1 MTEKRR
7 WIFGFV
13 AIAICTATLT
23 GFASHAAAAE
33 SAVLIPAPLV
43 DNPKAAGATQTAV
56 LAGGCFW
63 GVQAVYQHVRGVLNA
78 VSGYA
83 GGDKATAEYEIVS
96 TGRTGH
102 AESVQV
108 TFDPKEISYGEIL
121 QIYFSVVHNPTELN
135 RQGPDTGTQYRSN
148 IFYMDATQ
156 KKIADAYIAQLS
168 KAKVFHDAIVTR
180 VDELKGFY
188 PAEAYHQDFLINNPT
203 NPYIVRNDIPK
214 VQNLMKVFTTQYRG
228 QPVTVKKSR

>member
-1 MTEKRR
+1 MLKRV
-7 WIFGFV
+7 WIYGFV
-13 AIAICTATLT
+13 VAAICTVTLPRL
-23 GFASHAAAAE
+23 ADLAAAAE
-33 SAVLIPAPLV
+33 SAVVIPAPLM
-43 DNPKAAGATQTAV
+43 DNPKGAGPMQTAV

-63 GVQAVYQHVRGVLNA
+63 GVQAVYQHVRGVTNA

-83 GGDKATAEYEIVS
+83 GGDKASAEYEIVS

-148 IFYMDATQ
+148 VFYSDATQ
-156 KKIADAYIAQLS
+156 KKIAEAYIAQLV
-168 KAKVFHDAIVTR
+168 KAKVFKSAIVTR

-188 PAEAYHQDFLINNPT
+188 PAEGYHQDFLINNPT

-214 VQNLMKVFTTQYRG
+214 VQNLMKVFPTQYRG
-228 QPVTVKKSR
+228 QPVTVRKLK

>member
-1 MTEKRR
+1 MLKRV
-7 WIFGFV
+7 WIYGFV
-13 AIAICTATLT
+13 VAAICTVTLPRLA
-23 GFASHAAAAE
+23 GLAAAAE
-33 SAVLIPAPLV
+33 SAVVVPAPLM
-43 DNPKAAGATQTAV
+43 DNPKGAGPMQTAV

-63 GVQAVYQHVRGVLNA
+63 GVQAVYQHVRGVTNA

-83 GGDKATAEYEIVS
+83 GGDKASAEYEIVS

-148 IFYMDATQ
+148 VFYSDATQ
-156 KKIADAYIAQLS
+156 KKIAEAYIAQLV
-168 KAKVFHDAIVTR
+168 KAKVFKSAIVTR

-188 PAEAYHQDFLINNPT
+188 PAEGYHQDFLINNPT

-214 VQNLMKVFTTQYRG
+214 VQNLMKVFPSQYRG
-228 QPVTVKKSR
+228 QPVTVRKLK

>member
-1 MTEKRR
+1 MMKRVCT
-7 WIFGFV
+7 FALVV
-13 AIAICTATLT
+13 AVICIVTLPWFT
-23 GFASHAAAAE
+23 SLAGPAE
-33 SAVLIPAPLV
+33 SAVVIPLPLI
-43 DNPKAAGATQTAV
+43 DNPKTPGPTQTAV

-63 GVQAVYQHVRGVLNA
+63 GVQAVYQHVRGVTNA

-83 GGDKATAEYEIVS
+83 GGDKASAEYEIVS

-102 AESVQV
+102 AESVQI
-108 TFDPKEISYGEIL
+108 TFDPKEVSYGEIL

-148 IFYMDATQ
+148 VFYSDATQ
-156 KKIADAYIAQLS
+156 KKIADAYIAQLV
-168 KAKVFHDAIVTR
+168 KAKIFKSPIVTR

-188 PAEAYHQDFLINNPT
+188 PAESYHQDFLINNPT

-214 VQNLMKVFTTQYRG
+214 VQNLMKVFPAQYRG
-228 QPVTVKKSR
+228 QPVTVRKSK

>member
-1 MTEKRR
+1 MRGKTI
-7 WIFGFV
+7 WAGFV
-13 AIAICTATLT
+13 TATICTIALTSLTNVATV
-23 GFASHAAAAE
+23 AE
-33 SAVLIPAPLV
+33 TAVVIPAPLF
-43 DNPKAAGATQTAV
+43 DNPKAAGPTQTAV

-63 GVQAVYQHVRGVLNA
+63 GVQAVYQHVRGVVSS

-83 GGDKATAEYEIVS
+83 GGDKATAEYELVS

-102 AESVQV
+102 AESVRV

-148 IFYMDATQ
+148 VFYSDATQ
-156 KKIADAYIAQLS
+156 KKIAEAYIEQLS
-168 KAKVFHDAIVTR
+168 KTKLFKSAIVTR

-188 PAEAYHQDFLINNPT
+188 PAEGYHQDFLIKNPT
-203 NPYIVRNDIPK
+203 NPYIVRNDVPK
-214 VQNLMKVFTTQYRG
+214 VQNLMKVFPSQYRG
-228 QPVTVKKSR
+228 QPVLVGKLK

>member
-1 MTEKRR
+1 MVKKI
-7 WIFGFV
+7 WVLGFMV
-13 AIAICTATLT
+13 AALCIVTLPRL
-23 GFASHAAAAE
+23 ASPAAAAE
-33 SAVLIPAPLV
+33 TAVMIPAPMI
-43 DNPKAAGATQTAV
+43 DNPKTAGSPQTAV

-63 GVQAVYQHVRGVLNA
+63 GVQAVYQHVRGVSNA

-102 AESVQV
+102 AESVQI

-148 IFYMDATQ
+148 VFYSDASQ
-156 KKIADAYIAQLS
+156 KKIAEAYIAQLV
-168 KAKVFHDAIVTR
+168 KAKVFKSPIVTR

-214 VQNLMKVFTTQYRG
+214 VQNLMKVFPTEYRG
-228 QPVTVKKSR
+228 QPVTVRKSK